1 MLINKFNPAFVGDT
15 GVLPDPFVGK
25 CPGYVTQPYNQIIHN
40 YNTTTSTF
48 SPADIRLSFK
58 ITGESPISVSIYTG
72 ATENGSYSVYSTG
85 NNAFFVTGATL
96 QNTNIWYKA
105 EIEND
110 VAGCPAVFS
119 SGIHV
124 VRNEFSDNNYTLN
137 LYTAGFRRYDSL
149 TPFLDADCCT
159 DKRGFSL
166 YLRPYY
172 EVAGFPNAYSYPGG
186 TCDWYGIYT
195 YGPFSIY
202 GNYVYMTGLS
212 DYTFDQFVEK
222 PSLVDDIKN
231 WGKENYPY
239 GYYGYY
245 GDNGIINYC
254 NSLGQFGAD
263 NKRIIEEV
271 YGTGV
276 VAITRNQLIFPLDAN
291 PGPHNP
297 TGYLWNQN
305 EYTWGT
311 GDYFIRGVS
320 QHGYL
325 SNLNCIYGAGG
336 QNTIECDSYTR
347 RFDAYNTDS
356 VVDEFY
362 ETGSD
367 VYRIGSSLPNS
378 GHPMVYNPDAYAS
391 ASVITMESGKTDH
404 VVYQDWRIDCSY
416 CAPAV
421 ELDFV
426 YLYGGTNLPGYITG
440 KYSLL
445 SGWGT
450 LADLITSGLFDIQEF
465 VSNEG
470 ALVDSNVRS
479 NFCNCPDNSE
489 DVCTEIV
496 TPQSDLCN
504 TKWGN
509 AASRLGGILSQT
521 DLSNEGYLCYTYP
534 NELRISEQNA
544 YFAGYGDSSSTTLV
558 GTNPGVLT
566 YLGVAGRAETFSDG
580 SGSTTTVNP
589 VVIID
594 SRNYSVYYDVCSS
607 SMKQWCN
614 GTEYDYDDTTPCH
627 KTYTPFEGSVYG
639 AIGEE
644 GVVECGNPGP
654 TDNGTTCGDPP
665 DDIYGVYQCS
675 EFGYTDTDKP
685 MRIALS
691 KRYAV
696 ETNDGNCVSANAFF
710 YSTDFYDVESIP

>member
-1 MLINKFNPAFVGDT
+1 MLINKFNPAFIGDT

-25 CPGYVTQPYNQIIHN
+25 CPGYVTQTYNQIIHD

-48 SPADIRLSFK
+48 SPADIRLSFE

-124 VRNEFSDNNYTLN
+124 VRNEFTDNRYTLN
-137 LYTAGFRRYDSL
+137 LYTAGFARYNSF
-149 TPFLDADCCT
+149 TPVLDDDCCE
-159 DKRGFSL
+159 DWGGFGL

-172 EVAGFPNAYSYPGG
+172 EVDGFPNAYSFPGG

-195 YGPFSIY
+195 FNRYSRY
-202 GNYVYMTGLS
+202 GNYDYMTGLS
-212 DYTFDQFVEK
+212 DYNFDQFVEK
-222 PSLVDDIKN
+222 PSLIDDIRN
-231 WGKENYPY
+231 WYKENYPY
-239 GYYGYY
+239 GYDGYY
-245 GDNGIINYC
+245 GYNGFISYC
-254 NSLGQFGAD
+254 NSLGRFGEN

-271 YGTGV
+271 YGTGI
-276 VAITRNQLIFPLDAN
+276 VAITRNQIIFPLDAN

-297 TGYLWNQN
+297 TGDLWNQDP
-305 EYTWGT
+305 YTWGT

-325 SNLNCIYGAGG
+325 SNLNCIYGAKG
-336 QNTIECDSYTR
+336 QNTIVCDSYSR
-347 RFDAYNTDS
+347 SFDAYNNEF
-356 VVDEFY
+356 VINQFY

-367 VYRIGSSLPNS
+367 VYTIGSSLPNS
-378 GHPMVYNPDAYAS
+378 GHPMVYNSDAYAS

-404 VVYQDWRIDCSY
+404 VVYQDLKRDCSY
-416 CAPAV
+416 CDPAV
-421 ELDFV
+421 ELDFI

-450 LADLITSGLFDIQEF
+450 LGDLITSGLFDIQEF
-465 VSNEG
+465 ASNEG
-470 ALVDSNVRS
+470 ALVDSDVRS
-479 NFCNCPDNSE
+479 HFCLCPDNGE

-521 DLSNEGYLCYTYP
+521 DLSDQGQLCAAG
-534 NELRISEQNA
+534 ELRISDKNA
-544 YFAGYGDSSSTTLV
+544 YFAGYGDSSSTILV
-558 GTNPGVLT
+558 DTNPGVLD
-566 YLGVAGRAETFSDG
+566 YLGVAGVPHTFSDG
-580 SGSTTTVNP
+580 AGSTTTVNP
-589 VVIID
+589 VVIIN
-594 SRNYSVYYDVCSS
+594 SLNYIVYYDICSNT
-607 SMKQWCN
+607 MKQWCD
-614 GTEYDYDDTTPCH
+614 GTYDYDTTTPCH
-627 KTYTPFEGSVYG
+627 TTYTPFQGSVDG

-644 GVVECGNPGP
+644 TVVDCGNPGP
-654 TDNGTTCGDPP
+654 TDNGFTCGDPP
-665 DDIYGVYQCS
+665 DIYGVYQCA
-675 EFGYTDTDKP
+675 EFGGIDANKP
-685 MRIALS
+685 MRLALVNT
-691 KRYAV
+691 YAV
-696 ETNDGNCVSANAFF
+696 ETNDGNCVKARAFF